1 MAGIVLTFEN
11 GRSAIRAIGDL
22 AAGWQRDKNTHAFY
36 GLGFLDFAGDIRVQ
50 VVLQVHARPNV
61 VGALVTKFPREVE
74 AHGGD
79 ESLRYDLR
87 DGKLEIL
94 VDLRSNLVWLS
105 GAKKPGVNWRPDT
118 PLVSFGPIR
127 FYATFLVSFTM
138 PRPAGPGVTWEHDLL
153 PFLPGGQF
161 ESNRRRH

>member
-1 MAGIVLTFEN
+1 MAGIVLTLEN
-11 GRSAIRAIGDL
+11 GRNAIRAVGDL

-50 VVLQVHARPNV
+50 VALQVHARPNA
-61 VGALVTKFPREVE
+61 VGAFVTKFPRELE

-94 VDLRSNLVWLS
+94 VDSS
-105 GAKKPGVNWRPDT
+105 K
-118 PLVSFGPIR
+118 
-127 FYATFLVSFTM
+127 
-138 PRPAGPGVTWEHDLL
+138 
-153 PFLPGGQF
+153 
-161 ESNRRRH
+161 